1 MRRRQTRAR
10 VTIWEESAR
19 EVAQWQFTI
28 DTPSFYTSEARSG
41 RMRASFQGRVAPIGS
56 IVSKRTQKS
65 STRRSAKSSC
75 PWVNLS
81 RNAPKLNTEDFL
93 TFRITRLS
101 NALRTGLTK
110 RYLEEFELS
119 LPEWR
124 LLALIARY
132 APMRFS
138 EVTSRSSMDKGQVSR
153 TLREMAKKGL
163 TKMKSIRTPGSRAAE
178 ALAAPVM
185 VSITPKGKAL
195 FESVLPVAR
204 RRQAEILMT
213 LTESERV
220 ALFNTIEKLFTTIGN
235 AALAQAEG
243 E

>member
-1 MRRRQTRAR
+1 M
-10 VTIWEESAR
+10 
-19 EVAQWQFTI
+19 
-28 DTPSFYTSEARSG
+28 
-41 RMRASFQGRVAPIGS
+41 
-56 IVSKRTQKS
+56 SKRTQKS
-65 STRRSAKSSC
+65 TRRRAKSSC

-81 RNAPKLNTEDFL
+81 RNAANLNVEDFL

-110 RYLEEFELS
+110 RYLEEFDLS

-124 LLALIARY
+124 LLALIARF
-132 APMRFS
+132 APLRFS
-138 EVTSRSSMDKGQVSR
+138 EVTTRSSMDKGQVSR

-195 FESVLPVAR
+195 YASVLPVAR

-220 ALFNTIEKLFTTIGN
+220 ALFNTLEKLFLTIGS
-235 AALAQAEG
+235 AAFAQDEAE
-243 E
+243 

>member
-1 MRRRQTRAR
+1 VSTRSKKVTRRR
-10 VTIWEESAR
+10 
-19 EVAQWQFTI
+19 
-28 DTPSFYTSEARSG
+28 
-41 RMRASFQGRVAPIGS
+41 
-56 IVSKRTQKS
+56 
-65 STRRSAKSSC
+65 AKSAC
-75 PWVNLS
+75 PWINLS
-81 RNAPKLNTEDFL
+81 RSATSLNVEDFL

-124 LLALIARY
+124 LLALIARF
-132 APMRFS
+132 APLRFS

-163 TKMKSIRTPGSRAAE
+163 VKMKSIRTPGSRAAE

-195 FESVLPVAR
+195 YGAVLPVAR
-204 RRQAEILMT
+204 RKQAEMLTT

-220 ALFNTIEKLFTTIGN
+220 ALYSTLNKLFTTIGS
-235 AALAQAEG
+235 AAIAQEAG

>member
-1 MRRRQTRAR
+1 VSKQTKKGTRRR
-10 VTIWEESAR
+10 
-19 EVAQWQFTI
+19 
-28 DTPSFYTSEARSG
+28 
-41 RMRASFQGRVAPIGS
+41 
-56 IVSKRTQKS
+56 SKTACPWINL
-65 STRRSAKSSC
+65 TRSAAS
-75 PWVNLS
+75 
-81 RNAPKLNTEDFL
+81 LNVEDFL

-124 LLALIARY
+124 LLALTARF
-132 APMRFS
+132 APLRFS

-153 TLREMAKKGL
+153 TLREMSKKGFV
-163 TKMKSIRTPGSRAAE
+163 KMKSIRTPGSRAAE

-195 FESVLPVAR
+195 YASVLPVAR
-204 RRQAEILMT
+204 KRQAEMLMT
-213 LTESERV
+213 LSEAERV
-220 ALFNTIEKLFTTIGN
+220 ALYSILEKLFTTIGS
-235 AALAQAEG
+235 AAIAQEEG

>member
-1 MRRRQTRAR
+1 M
-10 VTIWEESAR
+10 
-19 EVAQWQFTI
+19 
-28 DTPSFYTSEARSG
+28 
-41 RMRASFQGRVAPIGS
+41 
-56 IVSKRTQKS
+56 SKQIKK
-65 STRRSAKSSC
+65 STRRRAKVAC
-75 PWVNLS
+75 PWINLTRS
-81 RNAPKLNTEDFL
+81 AASLNVEDFL

-124 LLALIARY
+124 LLALTARF
-132 APMRFS
+132 APLRFS

-153 TLREMAKKGL
+153 TLREMAKKGYV
-163 TKMKSIRTPGSRAAE
+163 KMKSIRTPGSRAAE

-195 FESVLPVAR
+195 YASVLPVAR
-204 RRQAEILMT
+204 KRQAEMLMT
-213 LTESERV
+213 LSEPERV
-220 ALFNTIEKLFTTIGN
+220 ALYSILEKLFTTMGS
-235 AALAQAEG
+235 AAIAQEEG

>member
-1 MRRRQTRAR
+1 MTTKKRAQKTTTPTTTATTTRRR
-10 VTIWEESAR
+10 
-19 EVAQWQFTI
+19 
-28 DTPSFYTSEARSG
+28 
-41 RMRASFQGRVAPIGS
+41 
-56 IVSKRTQKS
+56 
-65 STRRSAKSSC
+65 AKTAC
-75 PWVNLS
+75 PWVGLS
-81 RNAPKLNTEDFL
+81 RNAPNLNVEDFL

-124 LLALIARY
+124 LLALIARF
-132 APMRFS
+132 APLRFS
-138 EVTSRSSMDKGQVSR
+138 EVTARSSMDKGQVSR

-163 TKMKSIRTPGSRAAE
+163 TKMKSIRTPGSRGSE

-195 FESVLPVAR
+195 YASVLPVAR
-204 RRQAEILMT
+204 RRQAEILTT
-213 LTESERV
+213 LTEAERV
-220 ALFNTIEKLFTTIGN
+220 ALFATLDKLFQTIGSP
-235 AALAQAEG
+235 AFAQDAG

>member
-1 MRRRQTRAR
+1 M
-10 VTIWEESAR
+10 
-19 EVAQWQFTI
+19 F
-28 DTPSFYTSEARSG
+28 
-41 RMRASFQGRVAPIGS
+41 
-56 IVSKRTQKS
+56 VSKRTQKS
-65 STRRSAKSSC
+65 TRRRAKKSG
-75 PWVNLS
+75 PWVKLS
-81 RNAPKLNTEDFL
+81 RNATTLNVEDFL

-124 LLALIARY
+124 LLALIARF

-153 TLREMAKKGL
+153 TLREMSKKGFV
-163 TKMKSIRTPGSRAAE
+163 KMKAIRTPGSRAAE

-195 FESVLPVAR
+195 YASVLPVAR

-213 LTESERV
+213 LSESERV
-220 ALFNTIEKLFTTIGN
+220 ALYATLDKLFFTIGS
-235 AALAQAEG
+235 AAFQEEG